1 MGAVYFSIDTQ
12 LLQFLKQILPLSVFV
27 ETGTFEGESVV
38 NARPFFDKLYTVEL
52 SEEYYSKASV
62 RFKGDSAIH
71 AHQGESVQFLQKL
84 RPLLRDKSVFYWLD
98 AHWCIA
104 DATAGEKSQC
114 PLLQELEAIDQLNSQ
129 SIILIDDARYFFSPP
144 PKPHEISQWPNF
156 DAVINKLR
164 SLSLNHEIMIFND
177 TIIYYPIRIRDSLK
191 KYAYEYSID
200 WLPALDKSRQH
211 DLLLGQINELQQLLK
226 ESEADR
232 AARLEQINE
241 LTRMLKESEAD
252 RAVRLEVINNQNILI
267 QRQAEEIEAFKRTF
281 PWKVAALFRKINN
294 LLKR

>member
-12 LLQFLKQILPLSVFV
+12 LLQFLKEILPLSVFV
-27 ETGTFEGESVV
+27 ETGTFEGESVA

-52 SEEYYSKASV
+52 SEEYYSKASA

-71 AHQGESVQFLQKL
+71 VHQGESVQFLQKL
-84 RPLLRDKSVFYWLD
+84 CPLLRDKSVFYWLD

-144 PKPHEISQWPNF
+144 PKPYEISQWPNF

-164 SLSLNHEIMIFND
+164 SLSPNHEIIIIND

-200 WLPALDKSRQH
+200 WLSVLDKSRQH

-232 AARLEQINE
+232 AARLAQINE
-241 LTRMLKESEAD
+241 LTRLLKESETD
-252 RAVRLEVINNQNILI
+252 RAARLAQIGELTKLSGELNERLNVIKTHRIY
-267 QRQAEEIEAFKRTF
+267 
-281 PWKVAALFRKINN
+281 P
-294 LLKR
+294 LLKKMKLMP